1 MRVLILNPRPD
12 RFQPSK
18 RIAQHWREYAPTPKA
33 TTRAVA
39 KVVGNPILRGGAP
52 PQRGKRRPPAPGSAG
67 VRRDLATPPEW
78 RCARASGIFRPP
90 RPGARY
96 AGWRAG
102 AVFNAPPA
110 PALAYQAFV
119 TVRFTPTRQYFAKGR
134 SGLNWHSAPDA
145 ELWIPG
151 EILCVGHI
159 RHRPTRRLWVSC
171 SGLVWSAGF
180 ISWHLFPPPPAHFE
194 KTRRGGHS
202 RNERCPNGAERV
214 TS

>member
-1 MRVLILNPRPD
+1 MPC
-12 RFQPSK
+12 
-18 RIAQHWREYAPTPKA
+18 
-33 TTRAVA
+33 
-39 KVVGNPILRGGAP
+39 
-52 PQRGKRRPPAPGSAG
+52 RGKRRPRAPGSEAL
-67 VRRDLATPPEW
+67 RRDLAPRTEW
-78 RCARASGIFRPP
+78 RRARASGIFRPP

-171 SGLVWSAGF
+171 SGLVWSADF
-180 ISWHLFPPPPAHFE
+180 ISWHLFPPPPAPSRKPE
-194 KTRRGGHS
+194 GAGIVETSDAPEGQSESRLSRRNSALTNLTG
-202 RNERCPNGAERV
+202 RE
-214 TS
+214 